1 MPTMLDILGPD
12 ARQSRIKN
20 GRKRKLTPDE
30 VLSITALVDLGERQY
45 DVARRFGVSECMV
58 YQIVHGWRW
67 GSVTGRKPAS
77 EKMTGR
83 HAAALIDEIAKR
95 PDDAPRLREMF
106 DSKFGEG
113 AALRSVRALM
123 TAGAR

>member
-12 ARQSRIKN
+12 PRESRIKN

-30 VLSITALVDLGERQY
+30 VLSIVALVDLGQRQF
-45 DVARRFGVSECMV
+45 DVARRFGVSECLV
-58 YQIVHGWRW
+58 YQIVHGGRW

-77 EKMTGR
+77 DKMTGR
-83 HAAALIDEIAKR
+83 HAVALVDEIAKR

-106 DSKFGEG
+106 DAKFGDG
-113 AALRSVRALM
+113 AALRSVKALL